1 MRLIRRLLLGL
12 FAVLLAIPAVY
23 GLAAL
28 ALAHLQ
34 GPARDPQ
41 PGAATVPVYLV
52 SNGWHVWLALPVK
65 QGGDAVAG
73 AVDWAD
79 WVPATDF
86 AGDLRGRDYVAFGW
100 GDRAFY
106 LATRRPADFRLPL
119 AIGALLGRG
128 PAAMHV
134 MRLPEPDATA
144 PEVRRIDADLLQ
156 YHALAA
162 YIRRSFATG
171 PDGQPQPIPGA
182 GYGATD
188 AFYEATGRYSPF
200 RTCNQWV
207 GAALR
212 SAALPA
218 GLWTPLPFALVP

>member
-1 MRLIRRLLLGL
+1 MRLFRRLLLGL
-12 FAVLLAIPAVY
+12 LAVVLAVPALY

-34 GPARDPQ
+34 APSRDPQ
-41 PGAATVPVYLV
+41 PGAETVPVYLV

-65 QGGDAVAG
+65 QGDDGAAG
-73 AVDWAD
+73 AVDWSD
-79 WVPATDF
+79 WVPPGDF
-86 AGDLRGRDYVAFGW
+86 AGNLRGRDYIAFGW

-106 LATRRPADFRLPL
+106 LAARRPADFRLPL
-119 AIGALLGRG
+119 AFGALLGRG

-134 MRLPEPDATA
+134 MRLPEPDAA
-144 PEVRRIDADLLQ
+144 AADVRRIDADLLQ

-171 PDGQPQPIPGA
+171 PDGRPQPIAGA
-182 GYGATD
+182 GHGTAD

-200 RTCNQWV
+200 HTCNAWV

-212 SAALPA
+212 AAALPA
-218 GLWTPLPFALVP
+218 GLWTPLPFALVS